1 MVFFNQTIWASNMKS
16 LRSYLVFSII
26 IFSIFLQGCT
36 TVISAAGDKRDLSTQ
51 YDDEKIGFTCT
62 SDFSDIKGE
71 FRASCNAYQG
81 KVLVT
86 GQAANQAIIDQIL
99 STVKK
104 IENVKTVYNRMTVGP
119 NNTTSGIADDVEISA
134 KVVATLLDTDGV
146 SKLHTRIY
154 TESGVVYL
162 MGIVTQSAANA
173 AIKATKGVEG
183 VKKVDTTLLTV
194 K

>member
-1 MVFFNQTIWASNMKS
+1 MKS
-16 LRSYLVFSII
+16 LRDHFVFSVI

-51 YDDEKIGFTCT
+51 YDDEKIGFSCT

-81 KVLVT
+81 RVLVT

-134 KVVATLLDTDGV
+134 KVVTALLETDGV

-162 MGIVTQSAANA
+162 MGIVTQSAANI
-173 AIKATKGVEG
+173 AIKVTKGVEG

>member
-1 MVFFNQTIWASNMKS
+1 MKS

-86 GQAANQAIIDQIL
+86 GQAANQAIIDKVI

-104 IENVKTVYNRMTVGP
+104 IENVKTVYNKMTVGP
-119 NNTTSGIADDVEISA
+119 NNTSSGIADDVEISA
-134 KVVATLLDTDGV
+134 KVVTALLETDGV

-154 TESGVVYL
+154 TVSVVVYL
-162 MGIVTQSAANA
+162 MGIVTQSAANI
-173 AIKATKGVEG
+173 AIKVTKAIKG

-194 K
+194 Q

>member
-1 MVFFNQTIWASNMKS
+1 MKS
-16 LRSYLVFSII
+16 FRGYLVFSII

-81 KVLVT
+81 RVLVT

-104 IENVKTVYNRMTVGP
+104 IENVKTVYNKMTVGP
-119 NNTTSGIADDVEISA
+119 NNTSSGIADDVEISA
-134 KVVATLLDTDGV
+134 KVVTALLETDGV

-162 MGIVTQSAANA
+162 MGIVTQSAANI
-173 AIKATKGVEG
+173 AIKVTKAIEG
-183 VKKVDTTLLTV
+183 VKKVDTRKV
-194 K
+194 PVNAQERAKKKHI